1 MLKWCKIHM
10 FVCGKSEVI
19 AINTNQQPRADE
31 DPSEWEDYEYEEP
44 MIVGCAYSNNYGRSE
59 GMNEKRTLALTE
71 KELEILEFCIAFL
84 NVIQER
90 LTENGEISEDF
101 SALVKPKCKK
111 RKKVGF

>member
-1 MLKWCKIHM
+1 M
-10 FVCGKSEVI
+10 I
-19 AINTNQQPRADE
+19 AINTKQQPRADNE
-31 DPSEWEDYEYEEP
+31 PDEWDEEYEEP

-59 GMNEKRTLALTE
+59 GMDEKRTLALTE

-90 LTENGEISEDF
+90 LTENGEISEGF
-101 SALVKPKCKK
+101 SALSEPKRKK